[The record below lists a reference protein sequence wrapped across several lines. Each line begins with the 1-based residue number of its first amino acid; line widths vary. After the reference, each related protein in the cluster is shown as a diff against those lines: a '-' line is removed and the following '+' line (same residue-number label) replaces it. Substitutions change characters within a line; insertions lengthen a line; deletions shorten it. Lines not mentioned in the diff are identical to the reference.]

1 MLITEKKLLDKITD
15 LKADIKSLRSV
26 KFSKRAEEIEEKI
39 DNVTDEEEI
48 KDLEAQLEDLEKEK
62 EATEEEIKDL
72 EAQLAEAEKELEG
85 VRKKGTRIEERKEKY
100 AMTKRSKR
108 IFDSLPFEERAR
120 IVNAEEVKGFTDKL
134 RSAIKEKRA
143 ITNGSLTIPVVMLD
157 LIKENIYN
165 YSKLLEAVRVR
176 QVNGEARQT
185 VIGTIP
191 EAIWTEACASV
202 NELSFAFNQMTLD
215 GYKVAGYIPLCNS
228 LAEDSAFDLAAEII
242 EILGE
247 AVGYAVDKAI
257 LYGKGASSKMPMG
270 IVTRLAQATKPENY
284 PANAPAWADLHA
296 THVISVDSTKTG
308 AEFYSELLTAAS
320 VTANKYA
327 RGEMFWAM
335 NSKTYYMLKAKAI
348 TFDFNGM
355 VVAGVND
362 VMPGIGGRIV
372 VLEFIPDGDIIG
384 GYGDLYLLGE
394 RKEIT
399 ISSSE
404 HVQFIEDNTVYKA
417 VARYDGVPVIAEA
430 FVIMNINGG
439 TPTTTMTF
447 PSAS

>member
-1 MLITEKKLLDKITD
+1 MLITERNIIGKITD

-26 KFSKRAEEIEEKI
+26 NFSKRAEEIEQKI
-39 DNVTDEEEI
+39 DDVTDEEEI
-48 KDLEAQLEDLEKEK
+48 QELEAQLEELEKEK
-62 EATEEEIKDL
+62 EETEEKIKDL
-72 EAQLAEAEKELEG
+72 VAQLEEAEKELES
-85 VRKKGTRIEERKEKY
+85 VRGKHARIEERKETYK
-100 AMTKRSKR
+100 MTKRSKR
-108 IFDSLPFEERAR
+108 IFDDLPFEERTR
-120 IVNAEEVKGFTDKL
+120 IVNTEEVKSFTEKL
-134 RSAIKEKRA
+134 RSAIGNKRA
-143 ITNGSLTIPVVMLD
+143 ITDGSLTIPVVMLD

-165 YSKLLEAVRVR
+165 YSKLIEMVRVR
-176 QVNGEARQT
+176 QVNGEARQNI
-185 VIGTIP
+185 IGTIP
-191 EAIWTEACASV
+191 EAVWTEACASV

-228 LAEDSAFDLAAEII
+228 LAEDSAYDLAAEII

-247 AVGYAVDKAI
+247 SIGYAVDKAI

-270 IVTRLAQATKPENY
+270 IVTRLAQATKPESY
-284 PANAPAWADLHA
+284 PAKAPAWADLHT
-296 THVISVDSTKTG
+296 THVISVDDTKTG
-308 AEFYSELLTAAS
+308 AEFYSELLNSAA
-320 VTANKYA
+320 VTTNKYA

-372 VLEFIPDGDIIG
+372 ILEFIPDGDIIG

-394 RKEIT
+394 RKGIT
-399 ISSSE
+399 VSSSE

-430 FVIMNINGG
+430 FVVMNINGG